1 MPLPLARMRLLQCA
15 PGQHRGE
22 MLAVACRRVN
32 VVDGFE
38 LAAALAGI
46 AEKLGARRLS
56 GDRLLEFPGTGRGR
70 AHSSDGDRGSRDLAA
85 RVDLHQDRSRG
96 DREIAVAA
104 REIYEGARMIGCPAR
119 EAHGGDHLVWPASR
133 GPVRHWG

>member
-1 MPLPLARMRLLQCA
+1 MPLPLTRLREPRMRLLQCA

-38 LAAALAGI
+38 LAAALTGI

-56 GDRLLEFPGTGRGR
+56 GDRLLEFPGTGRGP
-70 AHSSDGDRGSRDLAA
+70 APSSDGGPGSRELSPP
-85 RVDLHQDRSRG
+85 VDLHQDRSRG
-96 DREIAVAA
+96 GGGNDREA
-104 REIYEGARMIGCPAR
+104 
-119 EAHGGDHLVWPASR
+119 
-133 GPVRHWG
+133 